1 MTETSQNLN
10 AMADPGA
17 RMNDGAIG
25 GVDIEAPS
33 VSPGNFGSKPAPK
46 VSRTTMAMV
55 GMFVAGVA
63 IVAAMSGGT
72 TPQQATASDE
82 AVALQVDSFLA
93 HSESKKNGGEGN
105 QGTQMVAQ
113 FYHYASRRQIPVD
126 QLNSN
131 PFARNFGLRAVNGGS
146 DQPPVVKVANA
157 RKRADLQREFSKL
170 KLQGIMMTPRGGTA
184 IINNTFA
191 MRGHRVGAFTVTTID
206 ANQVVLTCDQVSF
219 SLRLER

>member
-1 MTETSQNLN
+1 MAETAQNFD

-17 RMNDGAIG
+17 QMDDGAIG

-33 VSPGNFGSKPAPK
+33 VSPGSFGSKSAPK
-46 VSRTTMAMV
+46 VSRTTLAMV
-55 GMFVAGVA
+55 GMFIAGVA

-93 HSESKKNGGEGN
+93 HNESKKNGGEGN

-131 PFARNFGLRAVNGGS
+131 PFARDFGPRDAS

-157 RKRADLQREFSKL
+157 RKRANLQREFDKL
-170 KLQGIMMTPRGGTA
+170 KLQGVMMTPRGGTA

-191 MRGHRVGAFTVTTID
+191 MRGHRVGAFTVTAID
-206 ANQVVLTCDQVSF
+206 ADQVVLTCDQVSF